1 MSKASLKTMGSCVN
15 DCLKAAQV
23 ANDNLL
29 KTSIAKWLFENREE
43 LGKLAGADDESAH
56 TKICSIINTSVFEFA
71 GASTHRTKKVKKS
84 KKVVRP
90 VAAKVEVIA
99 EPEPEVIAEKSVKR
113 PGRPKRE
120 RTEKEL
126 AEEKAKADRK
136 QKREKKKARKAANAD
151 KPKRIP
157 CGYMLW
163 LNAFRDEIKS
173 QLEDK
178 SVTNVTKTASL
189 LWKEMS
195 DADRAG
201 WTQYREDLMALRDG
215 KTTSAIMP
223 KYQVPKPVKGLV
235 DYESDEE

>member
-1 MSKASLKTMGSCVN
+1 MSKVSLKTMGSCVN

-23 ANDNLL
+23 ANDKLL

-90 VAAKVEVIA
+90 VVAKVEVIA
-99 EPEPEVIAEKSVKR
+99 EKPVKR
-113 PGRPKRE
+113 PGRPRRE

-173 QLEDK
+173 HLEDK

-189 LWKEMS
+189 LWKEMT
-195 DADRAG
+195 DAGRAG

-215 KTTSAIMP
+215 NTTSAIMP
-223 KYQVPKPVKGLV
+223 KYQLNIYQHAVIDATPLV